1 MPQSITMSGG
11 GSGVS
16 AAAVAQ
22 GINQAADVDALLG
35 KLDLIFNAIVSLTL
49 QAATPIPQLLP
60 AVTGLNAPIETP
72 TIAGIPGKSLII
84 RFSGWYDGAP
94 IAGLIELVGT
104 DGLVYFVSPLIAAKV
119 GVVSTT
125 KLPVGLGFKIRLSAG
140 GQRISG
146 FINYATAIEVAP
158 V

>member
-1 MPQSITMSGG
+1 MPGSITTSGG

-22 GINQAADVDALLG
+22 GINQAADIDALLA
-35 KLDLIFNAIVSLTL
+35 KMDLIVNAIVSLTL

-60 AVTGLNAPIETP
+60 AITGVNAPIETP
-72 TIAGIPGKSLII
+72 TIAGIPDKSLII
-84 RFSGWYDGAP
+84 RFSGWYDGTP
-94 IAGLIELVGT
+94 MVGLIELVGS

-125 KLPVGLGFKIRLSAG
+125 KLPVGLGFSIRLSAG
-140 GQRISG
+140 GQGISG
-146 FINYATAIEVAP
+146 FLNYATAIDVAP